1 MGEAM
6 NFSIDTYEY
15 EETPETQIA
24 GVRSKVEGG
33 VQRLDYLENVYKQK
47 QIGVMNRIRNLRWA
61 CVAWLAISLAWLGFG
76 LFIYVMTRNSAY
88 GYAFAFTSIGAC
100 YLASAL
106 FLVGTLRVF
115 LSYCTHEMKVSAPVR
130 LIYNRR
136 AKNYTLQDMQT
147 YGIYTL
153 KEEGEDCKKLIAQ
166 VVENRKILQNYLNS
180 PKSTAEKGEELL
192 NGMTTMLE
200 ENDRRATIL
209 YGERM

>member
-1 MGEAM
+1 M

-15 EETPETQIA
+15 EEAPETQIA
-24 GVRSKVEGG
+24 SVRSKIGG
-33 VQRLDYLENVYKQK
+33 AVQRLDYLENVYKQK

-61 CVAWLAISLAWLGFG
+61 CVAWLAISLAWLGLG
-76 LFIYVMTRNSAY
+76 LFIYVMTRDSVY
-88 GYAFAFTSIGAC
+88 GYAFAFSSIGVC
-100 YLASAL
+100 YLASVIF
-106 FLVGTLRVF
+106 FLGTVRVF
-115 LSYCTHEMKVSAPVR
+115 LSYCTQEMKISAPMR

-136 AKNYTLQDMQT
+136 AKNYTLQDMKT

-200 ENDRRATIL
+200 ENDRRATLL